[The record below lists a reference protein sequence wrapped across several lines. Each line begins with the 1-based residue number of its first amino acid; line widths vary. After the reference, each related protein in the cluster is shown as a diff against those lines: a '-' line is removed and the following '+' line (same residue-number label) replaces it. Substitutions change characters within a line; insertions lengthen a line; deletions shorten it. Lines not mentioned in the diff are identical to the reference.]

1 MNIQDDDR
9 DARFDAAMR
18 QLHGTAVRRVP
29 GRTLLQLQQ
38 RPAAAARPPHAAA
51 ARHRFGWPLAASFA
65 VALALVVGLQL
76 QRHEQAPATPPPAA
90 TAAVDADDL
99 DTVLDEN
106 PDFYLWLA
114 SSDANALAME

>member
-1 MNIQDDDR
+1 MNTHDDR

-18 QLHGTAVRRVP
+18 QLHQVAVRRVP

-38 RPAAAARPPHAAA
+38 RPAASRVARDDAH
-51 ARHRFGWPLAASFA
+51 RRFGWPLAASFA
-65 VALALVVGLQL
+65 AVLALAVGLQL
-76 QRHEQAPATPPPAA
+76 PRHDAAPQAAPAVADA
-90 TAAVDADDL
+90 DADDL

>member
-1 MNIQDDDR
+1 MNTHDDR
-9 DARFDAAMR
+9 DARFDAAAR
-18 QLHGTAVRRVP
+18 QLHQAAVRRVP

-38 RPAAAARPPHAAA
+38 RPAASRAARDD

-65 VALALVVGLQL
+65 AALALVVGLQL
-76 QRHEQAPATPPPAA
+76 PRHDAAPQAAPTTVANA
-90 TAAVDADDL
+90 DADTDDL

-114 SSDANALAME
+114 SSDAHALAME

>member
-1 MNIQDDDR
+1 MNTHDDR

-29 GRTLLQLQQ
+29 GRTLLQLRQ
-38 RPAAAARPPHAAA
+38 RPAAARPPHAAT
-51 ARHRFGWPLAASFA
+51 ARKSFGWPLAASFA
-65 VALALVVGLQL
+65 AALALVVGLQL
-76 QRHEQAPATPPPAA
+76 QHPDRTPAA
-90 TAAVDADDL
+90 APVATVADADTDDL
-99 DTVLDEN
+99 GTVLDEN